1 MRNVIFDLDGTLV
14 DSVTGVQHAMQTA
27 WQAVYP
33 TIPCP
38 DVRNLMGPPVRE
50 MFRRLAPSADESLLN
65 RLETGFRQAYD
76 SDGWQMTTTYPG
88 VIQALNDLQSAKVRC
103 FGVTNKPCRPTQRI
117 LKRCGLADFFE
128 AFLSIDSRQP
138 PFASK
143 AEAVQ
148 TLAKQYQINLTAA
161 VLVGDTVEDARTA
174 RDCGVRFIAF
184 QGGYGWDNLIAAGD
198 TELILLHFGQ
208 LVSLVLETPST
219 RLKK

>member
-128 AFLSIDSRQP
+128 AFLSIDCLLYTSP
-138 PFASK
+138 SP
-143 AEAVQ
+143 
-148 TLAKQYQINLTAA
+148 
-161 VLVGDTVEDARTA
+161 
-174 RDCGVRFIAF
+174 RD
-184 QGGYGWDNLIAAGD
+184 
-198 TELILLHFGQ
+198 
-208 LVSLVLETPST
+208 
-219 RLKK
+219 